1 MTGVNRCWG
10 NKQSK
15 IEDVV
20 LKEIS
25 AILTGWSEGQSE
37 RVEFERKGAKAP
49 YGCLE
54 KGRQSGG
61 TNKVKGDGKNRILVC
76 WQQ

>member
-37 RVEFERKGAKAP
+37 RVEFERKGAKEP

-61 TNKVKGDGKNRILVC
+61 TSKVN
-76 WQQ
+76 QQSQRRR